1 MDKKRVLVTGGTG
14 FIGRC
19 LVDHLYDA
27 GLVVDIG
34 TRSIETSKRPGFIF
48 LDLENPASIIGL
60 EVGAPYDVVVHFGAK
75 IGWTGENSAELY
87 IPNVLATDC
96 LVYLANRWKAHFV
109 FASAAIVAGSTVQH
123 IDKNVAD
130 NPDHAYT
137 KSKWIAEQIII
148 SSNVPSC
155 ILRVGGVFGIN
166 GPHHLGLNRV
176 IDGAINGVPPT
187 QFGDGKA
194 LRNYIYVHDVARAI
208 ISVIRDKLTGMHLM
222 AGHESIS
229 IKEMMEGVC
238 QTFLPHLSPTLK
250 DAPGGSS
257 QLIEPSKSLP
267 KTRCFNDAL
276 LDIRQSLQ

>member
-34 TRSIETSKRPGFIF
+34 TRSLEMSEKLGFIF
-48 LDLENPASIIGL
+48 LDLEMPSSIISL
-60 EVGAPYDVVVHFGAK
+60 ENGCSYDVIIHMGAK
-75 IGWTGENSAELY
+75 VDFSGVTEKELY
-87 IPNVLATDC
+87 TANVLATDC
-96 LVYLANRWKAHFV
+96 LVYLAKKWKAHLV
-109 FASAAIVAGSTVQH
+109 FASSSLIAGSTVQH
-123 IDKNVAD
+123 IDRNVPD
-130 NPDHAYT
+130 NPDYAYT

-148 SSNVPSC
+148 SSNVSSC
-155 ILRVGGVFGIN
+155 ILRIAGVFGKD
-166 GPHHLGLNRV
+166 GPNHLGLNRV
-176 IDGAINGVPPT
+176 IDGAINGVTPT

-267 KTRCFNDAL
+267 KTRCFNNAL